1 MCGIAGIVA
10 YRETAPRVDR
20 AELLAVRESMAVRG
34 PDGAGL
40 WTSPDERTGLAHR
53 RLAIIDPTEAASQ
66 PMASADGRLHITF
79 NGEIYNYR
87 ELRAGLADRGR
98 AFRTTSD
105 TEVLLALY
113 AERGAAMVEALRGM
127 YAFGIWDAAHET
139 LFLARDPFGI
149 KPLYYADDGK
159 TLRFASQVKALAAGG
174 AVAREPDP
182 AGHVGFFVLGSVP
195 EPFTMYR
202 AVQALPAGSTLIL
215 RRGGAPAIS
224 RFFDVAEETLRANES
239 FRGIRPSERGEYLLG
254 TLRDSVKSHMV
265 ADVPVG
271 VFLSSG
277 LDSSM
282 VAALARQ
289 ASGAPLH
296 SVTLGFEEYRGTP
309 NDEVPLAART
319 AAHLRTEHR
328 TRWVTR
334 AAFEEAFERL
344 LAAMDQPS
352 IDGVNTYFV
361 SMAAAEGGMKVALS
375 GLGGDEL
382 FGGYP
387 SFRDVPRIERMF
399 RGLARSPGVGAWLR
413 RLAAPWV
420 GAVASPKYASLAE
433 YGGTYAG
440 AYLLRRAL
448 YMPWEA
454 ARLMDERFFAEGW
467 ERLGLLA
474 GLERSMAGLANG
486 RQRVAALELSWYM
499 RNQLLRDAD
508 WAGMAHSLEIR
519 VPLVDPHV
527 FRAAAP
533 LMLGNDP
540 PTKQAVAAML
550 GAELPAEIL
559 RRRKTGFSIP
569 VHDWARNPAARRAG
583 RAIGSQRHLRSWA
596 HIVSRP
602 YKRLRFLVLATDA
615 FGGNGGIAKF
625 NRDLLEALCAMPEC
639 ERVVAVPR
647 LVPAAPGPL
656 PAKLEYVTAA
666 SAGKARFVRECL
678 RIAARTRFDLVIA
691 GHVNLL
697 PIASLVGGAQGAPV
711 ALVIHGID
719 AWTPRASPVANFFAR
734 RVSAVIAVS
743 RLTQERFREWAG
755 SRGARYVLPNC
766 VDLAAFGPGPRPPDL
781 ARALGID
788 GDAPAVMTLGRMSEL
803 ERYKGFD
810 EVIGVLPRLVRR
822 FPRLRYLACG
832 EGPDR
837 ARLEARVAELG
848 LQEHVVFAG
857 FVPEERK
864 ADFYRLADAYV
875 MPSRG
880 EGFGIVF
887 LEAAACGLPL
897 VGSKADGSREALLD
911 GRLGRLVDPDDQDE
925 IEAAVVE
932 ALGAAKRVPPEL
944 AYFSSANFAARAA
957 AIAREIAHA
966 PYGLAARAGAEPPR
980 AGVPAALARAPVAE
994 RTHVR

>member
-34 PDGAGL
+34 PDGSGL

-87 ELRAGLADRGR
+87 ELRGELADRGR

-113 AERGAAMVEALRGM
+113 AERGAAMVEVLRGM
-127 YAFGIWDAAHET
+127 YAFAIWDEGRKT

-149 KPLYYADDGK
+149 KPLYYADDGS
-159 TLRFASQVKALAAGG
+159 TLRFASQVKALVAGG
-174 AVAREPDP
+174 GVGREPDA

-202 AVQALPAGSTLIL
+202 DVQALPAGSTLTL
-215 RRGGAPAIS
+215 RRGGAPAVA
-224 RFFDVAEETLRANES
+224 RFFDVAAETLRANES
-239 FRGIRPSERGEYLLG
+239 FRGIRQSERGDYLLG

-289 ASGAPLH
+289 VSGAPLH

-319 AAHLRTEHR
+319 AERLGTTHR
-328 TRWVTR
+328 TRWVHR

-344 LAAMDQPS
+344 LESMDQPS

-361 SMAAAEGGMKVALS
+361 SMAAAEAGMKVALS

-387 SFRDVPRIERMF
+387 SFRDVPRIERII
-399 RGLARSPGVGAWLR
+399 RGLRASPGVGTWIR
-413 RLAAPWV
+413 RMAAPWV
-420 GAVASPKYASLAE
+420 SAVASPKYASLVE
-433 YGGTYAG
+433 YGGTYPG

-448 YMPWEA
+448 YMPWEVS
-454 ARLMDERFFAEGW
+454 RLMDDAFFAQGW
-467 ERLGLLA
+467 ERLQLLP
-474 GLERSMAGLANG
+474 GLERSIQGIANG
-486 RQRVAALELSWYM
+486 HQRVAALELSWYM

-519 VPLVDPHV
+519 VPLVDPQV
-527 FRAAAP
+527 FRAVTP
-533 LMLGNDP
+533 MMLDPDP
-540 PTKQAVAAML
+540 PTKQAVAQML
-550 GAELPAEIL
+550 AAELPREIL
-559 RRRKTGFSIP
+559 QRRKTGFSIP
-569 VHDWARNPAARRAG
+569 VHDWAKRAG
-583 RAIGSQRHLRSWA
+583 PAFGSQRHLRNWA
-596 HIVSRP
+596 RIVSRP

-615 FGGNGGIAKF
+615 YGGNGGIAKF
-625 NRDLLEALCAMPEC
+625 NRDLLGALCAMPEC
-639 ERVVAVPR
+639 DRVVALPR
-647 LVPAAPGPL
+647 LVPNSPGPL
-656 PAKLEYVTAA
+656 PGKLDYVLAA
-666 SAGKARFVRECL
+666 SGGKARFVLESL
-678 RIAARTRFDLVIA
+678 RIAAGRRFDVIVA

-697 PIASLVGGAQGAPV
+697 SIASLIGKAQRAPV

-719 AWTPRASPVANFFAR
+719 AWTPRASPVTNFFAR
-734 RVSAVIAVS
+734 HVGAVIAVS
-743 RLTQERFREWAG
+743 RLTLERFVEW
-755 SRGARYVLPNC
+755 SRCRGERHVLPNC
-766 VDLAAFGPGPRPPDL
+766 VDLAAFGPGPRSADL
-781 ARALGID
+781 ARSLGID
-788 GDAPAVMTLGRMSEL
+788 GDAPAIMTLGRMSEL

-810 EVIGVLPRLVRR
+810 EVIDLLPRLVRQ

-837 ARLEARVAELG
+837 ARLEARVDELG
-848 LQEHVVFAG
+848 LREHVVFAG
-857 FVPEERK
+857 FVPESRK

-887 LEAAACGLPL
+887 LEAAACGVPL
-897 VGSKADGSREALLD
+897 VGSKADGGREALLE

-932 ALGAAKRVPPEL
+932 ALASPKRVLEEL
-944 AYFSSANFAARAA
+944 RHFSSENFERRAA
-957 AIAREIAHA
+957 AIARDIAHA
-966 PYGLAARAGAEPPR
+966 PYGLRM
-980 AGVPAALARAPVAE
+980 LARAHASRAKGAATLAPAPIAD

>member
-1 MCGIAGIVA
+1 
-10 YRETAPRVDR
+10 
-20 AELLAVRESMAVRG
+20 
-34 PDGAGL
+34 
-40 WTSPDERTGLAHR
+40 
-53 RLAIIDPTEAASQ
+53 
-66 PMASADGRLHITF
+66 
-79 NGEIYNYR
+79 
-87 ELRAGLADRGR
+87 
-98 AFRTTSD
+98 
-105 TEVLLALY
+105 
-113 AERGAAMVEALRGM
+113 
-127 YAFGIWDAAHET
+127 
-139 LFLARDPFGI
+139 
-149 KPLYYADDGK
+149 
-159 TLRFASQVKALAAGG
+159 
-174 AVAREPDP
+174 
-182 AGHVGFFVLGSVP
+182 
-195 EPFTMYR
+195 
-202 AVQALPAGSTLIL
+202 
-215 RRGGAPAIS
+215 
-224 RFFDVAEETLRANES
+224 RFFDVAAETLRANES
-239 FRGIRPSERGEYLLG
+239 FRGIRQSERGEYVLG

-282 VAALARQ
+282 VAALAQQ

-319 AAHLRTEHR
+319 AEHLRTEHR

-334 AAFEEAFERL
+334 SAFEDAFERL
-344 LAAMDQPS
+344 LASMDQPS

-375 GLGGDEL
+375 GLGGDEI

-387 SFRDVPRIERMF
+387 SFRDVPRIERIF
-399 RGLARSPGVGAWLR
+399 RGLAGSPNLGARLR

-448 YMPWEA
+448 YMPWETG
-454 ARLMDERFFAEGW
+454 RLMDDAFFAEGW
-467 ERLGLLA
+467 ERLQLLA
-474 GLERSMAGLANG
+474 GLERSMAGLSNP

-527 FRAAAP
+527 FRAVAP
-533 LMLGNDP
+533 LMLGIEP
-540 PTKQAVAAML
+540 PTKQAVAGML
-550 GAELPAEIL
+550 GGALPREIL

-569 VHDWARNPAARRAG
+569 VHDWAKSQSAKRAG
-583 RAIGSQRHLRSWA
+583 PAFGSQRHLRSWA
-596 HIVSRP
+596 HIVYRP

-625 NRDLLEALCAMPEC
+625 NRDLLGALCAMPEC
-639 ERVVAVPR
+639 ERVVALPR
-647 LVPAAPGPL
+647 LVPSPPGAL
-656 PAKLEYVTAA
+656 PAKLEFVTAA
-666 SAGKARFVRECL
+666 GAGKARFVRECL
-678 RIAARTRFDLVIA
+678 RIAARMRFDLVIA

-697 PIASLVGGAQGAPV
+697 AIACLAGKAQGAPV

-719 AWTPRASPVANFFAR
+719 AWTPRASPIANFFAR
-734 RVSAVIAVS
+734 RVGAVIAVS
-743 RLTQERFREWAG
+743 RLTQERFREWSG
-755 SRGARYVLPNC
+755 SRAARYVLPNC
-766 VDLAAFGPGPRPPDL
+766 VDLAAFGPGPRPRDL
-781 ARALGID
+781 ARSLGID
-788 GDAPAVMTLGRMSEL
+788 EGAPTLMTLGRMSEL

-810 EVIGVLPRLVRR
+810 EVIGILPRLIERY
-822 FPRLRYLACG
+822 PRLRYLACG
-832 EGPDR
+832 DGPDR
-837 ARLEARVAELG
+837 ARLQARVEELG
-848 LQEHVVFAG
+848 LAGHVVFAG
-857 FVPEERK
+857 FVPEGRK

-897 VGSKADGSREALLD
+897 VGSKADGSREALMD

-925 IEAAVVE
+925 IEAAVVD
-932 ALGAAKRVPPEL
+932 ALAAAKRVPPEL
-944 AYFSSANFAARAA
+944 AYFSRANFDERAA
-957 AIAREIAHA
+957 AIVREIAHA
-966 PYGLAARAGAEPPR
+966 PYGLAARARADASRADAAPP
-980 AGVPAALARAPVAE
+980 LAPIAE

>member
-1 MCGIAGIVA
+1 
-10 YRETAPRVDR
+10 
-20 AELLAVRESMAVRG
+20 
-34 PDGAGL
+34 
-40 WTSPDERTGLAHR
+40 
-53 RLAIIDPTEAASQ
+53 
-66 PMASADGRLHITF
+66 
-79 NGEIYNYR
+79 
-87 ELRAGLADRGR
+87 
-98 AFRTTSD
+98 
-105 TEVLLALY
+105 
-113 AERGAAMVEALRGM
+113 
-127 YAFGIWDAAHET
+127 
-139 LFLARDPFGI
+139 
-149 KPLYYADDGK
+149 
-159 TLRFASQVKALAAGG
+159 
-174 AVAREPDP
+174 
-182 AGHVGFFVLGSVP
+182 
-195 EPFTMYR
+195 
-202 AVQALPAGSTLIL
+202 
-215 RRGGAPAIS
+215 
-224 RFFDVAEETLRANES
+224 
-239 FRGIRPSERGEYLLG
+239 
-254 TLRDSVKSHMV
+254 MV

-289 ASGAPLH
+289 ASAAPLH

-319 AAHLRTEHR
+319 AEHLGTEHR

-334 AAFEEAFERL
+334 TAFEEAFERVL
-344 LAAMDQPS
+344 GSMDQPS

-361 SMAAAEGGMKVALS
+361 SMAAAEAGMKVALS

-387 SFRDVPRIERMF
+387 SFRDVPRIERIF
-399 RGLARSPGVGAWLR
+399 RGLAASPGVGTWLR

-454 ARLMDERFFAEGW
+454 SRLMDDAFFAEGW
-467 ERLGLLA
+467 DRLQLLT
-474 GLERSMAGLANG
+474 GLERSMAGIANG

-519 VPLVDPHV
+519 VPLVDPQV
-527 FRAAAP
+527 FRAVAP

-540 PTKQAVAAML
+540 PSKQAVAGML
-550 GAELPAEIL
+550 GTGLPREIL

-569 VHDWARNPAARRAG
+569 VHDWAKSAGPAF
-583 RAIGSQRHLRSWA
+583 GSQRHLRSWS

-615 FGGNGGIAKF
+615 YGGNGGIAKF
-625 NRDLLEALCAMPEC
+625 NRDLLGVLCAMPEC

-647 LVPAAPGPL
+647 LVPSPPGAL
-656 PAKLEYVTAA
+656 PAKLEFVTAA
-666 SAGKARFVRECL
+666 SAGKVRFVRECA

-697 PIASLVGGAQGAPV
+697 SIASLVGKLQGAPV

-719 AWTPRASPVANFFAR
+719 AWTPRSSPVANFFAR
-734 RVSAVIAVS
+734 RVGTVIAVS
-743 RLTQERFREWAG
+743 RLTQERFREWSGA
-755 SRGARYVLPNC
+755 RGARHVLPNC
-766 VDLAAFGPGPRPPDL
+766 VDLAAFGPGPRPRDL
-781 ARALGID
+781 ARSLGLD
-788 GDAPAVMTLGRMSEL
+788 DAPTIMTLGRMSEL

-810 EVIGVLPRLVRR
+810 EVIGALPRLIRR

-832 EGPDR
+832 DGPDR
-837 ARLEARVAELG
+837 ARLEARVHELD
-848 LQEHVVFAG
+848 LDEHVVFAG
-857 FVPEERK
+857 FVPEARK

-932 ALGAAKRVPPEL
+932 ALAAPKRVLPDL
-944 AYFSSANFAARAA
+944 AYFSSANFAERAA
-957 AIAREIAHA
+957 AIVREIAHA
-966 PYGLAARAGAEPPR
+966 PYGLATSARTQASRAGA
-980 AGVPAALARAPVAE
+980 VPTPARAPIAE